1 MLAAKFYGGKDI
13 RVEETPDP
21 EPRAG
26 EAVIEIRAS
35 GVCGSDLHRYRGLD
49 PWGGPPSG
57 PRTYGHEL
65 AGIVTAL
72 GPETEGIAIGQRVA
86 VEPMQLA
93 GCGSCRTCRR
103 GSPHLCPVRRGSRT
117 ASAGFAEK
125 DVARV
130 SHLYP
135 CPLHVPFESAAL
147 TDLYACAIHAS
158 RRAGAGADAT
168 AVILGSGPMAAALGQ
183 VLRASAIL
191 TIVAARRRE
200 ALSRIERAGAADITV
215 DSSAPECAAAISRL
229 TANQGADVVFEAA
242 GGAGGETLRLA
253 LELVAPGGDVVI
265 IGAFAGDIPVSYRE
279 ANRKEVTIRW
289 SNGYGVWRGKRE
301 FQTALDWIAE
311 SRVDPARLI
320 THRYPLD
327 EISTAFETA
336 ADKARSG
343 AMKVVVIPKAARAA
357 GVP

>member
-1 MLAAKFYGGKDI
+1 MLVAKFYGGKDI

-21 EPRAG
+21 EPGAG
-26 EAVIEIRAS
+26 EAVIEICAA
-35 GVCGSDLHRYRGLD
+35 GICGSDLHRYRGLD
-49 PWGGPPSG
+49 PWGGVPSG

-72 GPETEGIAIGQRVA
+72 GPGTEGIAIGQRVA
-86 VEPMQLA
+86 VQPMQLA
-93 GCGSCRTCRR
+93 GCGNCRTCRR
-103 GSPHLCPVRRGSRT
+103 GSPHLCPVRRGNRT

-135 CPLHVPFESAAL
+135 CPLQVPFESAAL
-147 TDLYACAIHAS
+147 TDLYACAIHALHRS
-158 RRAGAGADAT
+158 GAGADAK

-183 VLRASAIL
+183 VLRASGIL

-200 ALSRIERAGAADITV
+200 ALSQIARAGAADITL
-215 DSSAPECAAAISRL
+215 DSSTPECVATIGRL

-253 LELVAPGGDVVI
+253 LELVAPAADIVMV
-265 IGAFAGDIPVSYRE
+265 GAFAGDIPVAYRD

-289 SNGYGVWRGKRE
+289 SNGYGVWRGKLE
-301 FQTALDWIAE
+301 FQTALDWIVE
-311 SRVDPARLI
+311 RRVDPARLI

-327 EISTAFETA
+327 EISAAFETA

-343 AMKVVVIPKAARAA
+343 AIKVMVLAKAALAA